1 VFDVRR
7 GELARLER
15 PFLIENNVFL
25 MTTGM
30 IPYVTTSKDTIKE
43 SFVDDDRFLTS
54 AETSG
59 VELAASLEIHY

>member
-1 VFDVRR
+1 MFDVRR